1 MPSIWHKQ
9 DQSSLVFGETEE
21 KPLQKK
27 IQRKGNQMLNSNP
40 VSCGV
45 LLTTAASSKTRDI
58 LTPCRSLGTPGWLS
72 RVSPNLS
79 MSSLEKH

>member
-1 MPSIWHKQ
+1 MLSIWHKQ
-9 DQSSLVFGETEE
+9 DQSRLVLGKTEE
-21 KPLQKK
+21 KPLQKV
-27 IQRKGNQMLNSNP
+27 QRKGEHMLNCNP

-45 LLTTAASSKTRDI
+45 LLTAAASSKTRDI
-58 LTPCRSLGTPGWLS
+58 LTPCRSSGTPGWLS